1 MQSLVEQVS
10 PLMDL
15 SSNIKGGMGGE
26 EERKVISTLIN
37 SLINMI
43 AHELKILRSITK
55 ISG

>member
-26 EERKVISTLIN
+26 EERKVISMLIN

-43 AHELKILRSITK
+43 AHELKIMRNITK